1 MSSALRVDRLSELVQ
16 TIPFHW
22 LIREAIFGLAVAL
35 PALYLAGRAWPFVAL
50 GMLGA
55 IYPDVE
61 KVLSVDF
68 HIPDQFILFAWHSTE
83 LSSRTGGLPRPLLI
97 GSECVLIAAFFIIM
111 WPRETKVVQ
120 HIGQATSD
128 PLRGSQ

>member
-1 MSSALRVDRLSELVQ
+1 LSSALRVDRLSELVQ